1 LAITGDI
8 SEVLFD
14 ADAIA
19 AKVEYLSSH
28 ISHDYQGKELVLV
41 SVLKGGLMFL
51 ADLARGIDMPLSM
64 DFMAISSYGA
74 ATEQTGVVQVIK
86 DLSAPILGKDVLVVE
101 DIIDT
106 GLTLNYLLSTLRA
119 RQPLSVSVC
128 TLMDKSV
135 RRIVDMPLKY
145 KGFDVPDLFL
155 VGYGLDYQQKY
166 RNLPF
171 VGVLKEGVFG
181 R

>member
-1 LAITGDI
+1 MAITEDI
-8 SEVLFD
+8 GEVLFD
-14 ADAIA
+14 AETIA
-19 AKVEYLSSH
+19 AKVRELSSH
-28 ISHDYQGKELVLV
+28 IASDYQGKDLILI

-51 ADLARGIDMPLSM
+51 ADLARGIDMPLSV

-74 ATEQTGVVQVIK
+74 ATEETGVVQVLK

-128 TLMDKSV
+128 TLLDKSV
-135 RRIVDMPLKY
+135 RRIVDMPLRY

-171 VGVLKEGVFG
+171 VGVLKEGVIG
-181 R
+181 I

>member
-1 LAITGDI
+1 MPISEDI
-8 SEVLFD
+8 REVLFD
-14 ADAIA
+14 AETIA
-19 AKVEYLSSH
+19 AKVDELAEG
-28 ISHDYQGKELVLV
+28 ITHDYQGKDLVLV
-41 SVLKGGLMFL
+41 SVLRGGLIFL
-51 ADLARGIDMPLSM
+51 ADLARRIDMPLGM

-74 ATEQTGVVQVIK
+74 ATEQTGVVQVVK

-128 TLMDKSV
+128 TLLDKSV
-135 RRIVDMPLKY
+135 RRIADIPLSY
-145 KGFDVPDLFL
+145 KGFDVPDQFL
-155 VGYGLDYQQKY
+155 VGYGLDYRQKY

-171 VGVLKEGVFG
+171 VGILKEGIVSI
-181 R
+181 

>member
-1 LAITGDI
+1 MSISEDI
-8 SEVLFD
+8 SEILFD
-14 ADAIA
+14 ADTIA
-19 AKVEYLSSH
+19 VKVRDLAAD
-28 ISHDYQGKELVLV
+28 ITHDYEGKDLVLV

-74 ATEQTGVVQVIK
+74 ATEQTGVVQVLK
-86 DLSAPILGKDVLVVE
+86 DLSAPILGKDILVVE

-128 TLMDKSV
+128 TLLDKSV
-135 RRIVDMPLKY
+135 RRIADMPLKY

-171 VGVLKEGVFG
+171 IGVLKEEVFS